1 MFFFFNFY
9 YTPLFIQVKVS
20 LRFKSHFQ
28 EGPGIVAAKVTKH
41 DNIATIRTNMGK
53 IRNSRSLRATFKT
66 VTLTKSYSLPS
77 WNALKLLYGNHFWQS
92 VVWCCENEGC
102 ISCSLNTCKHTDRRK
117 RAKER
122 FIVKN
127 QPMGKSVDIL
137 YRDGHLTAAYREQWC
152 TQFPQPTIK
161 HGR

>member
-1 MFFFFNFY
+1 MNFIVRFKPIYCLQKCTFALIFQRSTLRCRLMFQISTFICFFFNFY

-66 VTLTKSYSLPS
+66 VTLTKRVILSLLEMHLNS
-77 WNALKLLYGNHFWQS
+77 FTATISDNQLYD
-92 VVWCCENEGC
+92 VVRTKAV
-102 ISCSLNTCKHTDRRK
+102 LV
-117 RAKER
+117 A
-122 FIVKN
+122 V
-127 QPMGKSVDIL
+127 
-137 YRDGHLTAAYREQWC
+137 
-152 TQFPQPTIK
+152 
-161 HGR
+161 

>member
-1 MFFFFNFY
+1 MSTDVPDLYFYMFFFNFY

-66 VTLTKSYSLPS
+66 VTLTKRVILSILEMHLNSFTATIS
-77 WNALKLLYGNHFWQS
+77 DNQLYD
-92 VVWCCENEGC
+92 VVRTKAV
-102 ISCSLNTCKHTDRRK
+102 LV
-117 RAKER
+117 A
-122 FIVKN
+122 V
-127 QPMGKSVDIL
+127 
-137 YRDGHLTAAYREQWC
+137 
-152 TQFPQPTIK
+152 
-161 HGR
+161 